1 MFISIFITETQTEE
15 PAAED
20 DHGPAQKPHLG
31 DQLHAGC
38 QELKHT
44 HTHMRVQSYTVVHRL
59 LVFPAFVSSVF
70 SGTRKID
77 AGKSSEPQN

>member
-20 DHGPAQKPHLG
+20 DYGPAQKPHLG

-44 HTHMRVQSYTVVHRL
+44 CACAQSQCCTYTARVRCIHELCFQRDT
-59 LVFPAFVSSVF
+59 
-70 SGTRKID
+70 
-77 AGKSSEPQN
+77 

>member
-44 HTHMRVQSYTVVHRL
+44 CACTHRVSVVHTEP
-59 LVFPAFVSSVF
+59 VFAAFMSSAF

-77 AGKSSEPQN
+77 AGKSSEAQN